1 MRKNVI
7 SVIIPVYK
15 VERYLEQCLDSV
27 LNQDYEQLEVI
38 LIDDGSPDA
47 SGAICDRYA
56 LQDSR
61 VRVIHQKNGGGAAA
75 KNTGLRVATGEYLS
89 FVDSDDYLEPNVY
102 SYMVNIMTENQADV
116 IRCGFRNVFRGREE
130 INPYPAGRTV
140 VEGKEFLR
148 SYATDWTGGLLWN
161 KLYRRELFEGV
172 FFEEGHKIDDEYFT
186 YQGIMNAGK
195 VVCDDKIIYNYRKRA
210 SGVMASDESKRQLSV
225 DRIDF
230 MDKRRKKI
238 AARFPELQRDFDV
251 SFVDALTYLPD
262 YPDNGVESIRA
273 YRAYGRNYFLTPGN
287 TFPPRHLLRGLLRLY
302 MTPAKKLIRQANSKK
317 IPVNMEEF
325 FP

>member
-15 VERYLEQCLDSV
+15 VERYLQQCLDSV
-27 LNQDYEQLEVI
+27 LSQDHAQLEVI

-47 SGAICDRYA
+47 SGEICDRYA

-61 VRVIHQKNGGGAAA
+61 VRVIHQQNGGGAAA
-75 KNTGLRVATGEYLS
+75 KNAGLRIASGEYLS

-102 SYMVNIMTENQADV
+102 SYMVAVLTENQADV
-116 IRCGFRNVFRGREE
+116 IRCGFRNVFRGRET

-140 VEGKEFLR
+140 MEGKEFLR
-148 SYATDWTGGLLWN
+148 SFATDWTGGLLWN
-161 KLYRRELFEGV
+161 KLYKRELFEGI
-172 FFEEGHKIDDEYFT
+172 FFEEGRKVDDEYFT
-186 YQGIMNAGK
+186 YRGIMNARK
-195 VVCDDKIIYNYRKRA
+195 VVCDDKVIYNYRKRA
-210 SGVMASDESKRQLSV
+210 SGVMASPESKLQLSF

-230 MDKRRKKI
+230 MEKRRKII
-238 AARFPELQRDFDV
+238 ASRFPELQRDFDI

-262 YPDNGVESIRA
+262 YPDNDVKSIYT
-273 YRAYGRNYFLTPGN
+273 YRDYGKKYFLTPGN
-287 TFPPRHLLRGLLRLY
+287 TFPPRYLLRGLLRLY
-302 MTPAKKLIRQANSKK
+302 LTPAKKLVEQAKSKQS
-317 IPVNMEEF
+317 PVNLEEF